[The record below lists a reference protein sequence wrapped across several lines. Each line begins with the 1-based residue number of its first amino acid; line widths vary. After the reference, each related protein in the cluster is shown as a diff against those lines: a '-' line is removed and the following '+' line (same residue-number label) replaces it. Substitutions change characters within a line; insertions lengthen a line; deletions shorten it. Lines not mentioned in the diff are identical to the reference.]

1 MDEQIA
7 ARLLHLNRE
16 FYQIFAESFSET
28 RGRLQPGVL
37 RIIEKQLLQDSVL
50 DLGCGNGEL
59 ARELA
64 RRGHSGRYVGLDSSD
79 ELLAAARREQS
90 HPRVSFEN
98 ADLADPSWQADLS
111 RPYDRIFA
119 FAVLHH
125 LPGDGLRLRLAKD
138 MRGLISSQGRIVV
151 SVWDFLKSER
161 LKARVVAWD
170 AIDLRE
176 QDVDGGDYLLD
187 WRRGGHGLRYVHH
200 FSEEDLADLAMR
212 SGFSVE
218 ETFHSDGEG
227 GRLGLYQV
235 WRPVAMA

>member
-7 ARLLHLNRE
+7 ARLLCLNRE
-16 FYQIFAESFSET
+16 FYQTFAQSFSET

-37 RIIEKQLLQDSVL
+37 RIIEKQIMHNSVL

-79 ELLAAARREQS
+79 ELLAAARQEQP
-90 HPRVSFEN
+90 HPQAHFEN
-98 ADLADPSWQADLS
+98 ADLADPLWQADLS
-111 RPYDRIFA
+111 PPYDRIVA

-125 LPGDGLRLRLAKD
+125 LPGDGLRLRLAKE
-138 MRGLISSQGRIVV
+138 MRGLISGEGRVV
-151 SVWDFLKSER
+151 LSVWDFLKSER
-161 LKARVVAWD
+161 LKARVVDWD
-170 AIDLRE
+170 SIDMRA

-187 WRRGGHGLRYVHH
+187 WRRGGYGLRYVHH
-200 FSEEDLADLAMR
+200 FSEEDLADLAVQ